1 MAIRLTL
8 WDMESLVD
16 VGIRRYFT
24 HDSKCGQM
32 GDCEDSPKRAY
43 DCTGQ
48 CWMLCAAVVHRLVV
62 ERVSAN
68 LSIKI
73 SFFLSR
79 RINKPKFE
87 FASIYPHS
95 TLGPVRGL
103 GMTSGLRCSLTLGYG
118 E

>member
-16 VGIRRYFT
+16 VRIRRYFT

-32 GDCEDSPKRAY
+32 GDCEDIPKRAY

-73 SFFLSR
+73 KFFFDFDESTNQNSNLLPFIHILLSGQS
-79 RINKPKFE
+79 E
-87 FASIYPHS
+87 A
-95 TLGPVRGL
+95 
-103 GMTSGLRCSLTLGYG
+103 LT
-118 E
+118 

>member
-62 ERVSAN
+62 EGCFSEPVDQSGFLISTN
-68 LSIKI
+68 QQTKI
-73 SFFLSR
+73 RICFHFYSR
-79 RINKPKFE
+79 
-87 FASIYPHS
+87 ASQRPWDDEWSLMQSYP
-95 TLGPVRGL
+95 R
-103 GMTSGLRCSLTLGYG
+103 LR
-118 E
+118 

>member
-73 SFFLSR
+73 SFFLISTNQQTKIRICFHLSTFYSR
-79 RINKPKFE
+79 ASQRPWHDEWPPMQSYPRI
-87 FASIYPHS
+87 
-95 TLGPVRGL
+95 R
-103 GMTSGLRCSLTLGYG
+103 
-118 E
+118 